1 MGSDCNK
8 KLSDKNGVVPDGLKL
23 FYEEN
28 KIPIGVS
35 LVAVGSVAL
44 YGILKKKNSNLSD
57 YASRKRKSKTKYLQ
71 IAKSIQAVIDE
82 CDVVD
87 ESMNYPKAKRLLK
100 QIGVAKTERMKKLK
114 IAIKR
119 AMEDR
124 ENSTWDLN
132 NFLTDIYLYTR
143 RYDMSQWLE
152 EEMVEFF
159 EN

>member
-1 MGSDCNK
+1 MSCDCKNN
-8 KLSDKNGVVPDGLKL
+8 LSDNGIVPDGLKL

-35 LVAVGSVAL
+35 LVAIGSVAL

-57 YASRKRKSKTKYLQ
+57 YGSRKRKSKTKYLR

-100 QIGVAKTERMKKLK
+100 QIGVAKTERLQKLK

-119 AMEDR
+119 AMEHR

-143 RYDMSQWLE
+143 RYDTSQWSA